1 MNHKS
6 IIKIISNIFFISII
20 FSVLSL
26 FSKMF
31 INPELI
37 FLIGFI
43 ILTITCILFF
53 HTSEKKALGGNKS
66 LTTVINKD
74 LYIYYN
80 TKSRKLRRLFIKVSI
95 LFM

>member
-6 IIKIISNIFFISII
+6 IIKIISTIFVVGII
-20 FSVLSL
+20 FSVFSL
-26 FSKMF
+26 FSTMI

-37 FLIGFI
+37 FMLGFI
-43 ILTITCILFF
+43 CLTITCILFF
-53 HTSEKKALGGNKS
+53 HTAEKKEQSFNKT

-80 TKSRKLRRLFIKVSI
+80 TKSRKLRILFIKVSI